1 MNAKTGKIVIDGNE
15 YNLNDLSEGAKQQI
29 MNLRATDQEL
39 ARLRQ
44 QAAIANTARASYA
57 SALTAELAKMD
68 ATKH

>member
-44 QAAIANTARASYA
+44 QAAIDNTARAS
-57 SALTAELAKMD
+57 
-68 ATKH
+68 